1 MRVKAVVFD
10 AYGTLIRNEGL
21 RGIPQRIVAD
31 HGLSARADDLYD
43 AWVARYSDAIQRPP
57 FRTLR
62 EIECEILGQMLRDL
76 GLDADAMP
84 YVDLFFEATTKVE
97 LYPEVPEVLRMARY
111 HSASG
116 SGRPASAS
124 MGSGAG
130 GGTPRRSAST
140 YNWRR
145 CWPACHVVRSSRSSA
160 AWGP

>member
-97 LYPEVPEVLRMARY
+97 LYPEVPEVLRTL
-111 HSASG
+111 
-116 SGRPASAS
+116 
-124 MGSGAG
+124 GA
-130 GGTPRRSAST
+130 
-140 YNWRR
+140 
-145 CWPACHVVRSSRSSA
+145 VRTAIVSNADHEHLA
-160 AWGP
+160 AWSFTLPVE